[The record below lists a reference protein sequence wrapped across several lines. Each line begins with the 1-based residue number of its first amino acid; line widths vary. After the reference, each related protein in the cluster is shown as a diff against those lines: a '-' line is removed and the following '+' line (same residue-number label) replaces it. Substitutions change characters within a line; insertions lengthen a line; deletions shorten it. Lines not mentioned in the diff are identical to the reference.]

1 MDSEALLVS
10 GKTRVRKLAGAV
22 AGFLREKGE
31 VRLRAIGSAAV
42 MRAVAASAVARGF
55 LASEGREVVAVPVF
69 FPLENSDGSRRSG
82 IELRLVA
89 RS

>member
-1 MDSEALLVS
+1 LEGEALLVS

-22 AGFLREKGE
+22 AGFLRERGE

-69 FPLENSDGSRRSG
+69 FPLEGSDGSRRSG
-82 IELRLVA
+82 IELRLAV
-89 RS
+89 R